1 MIPVFDALEAA
12 LAGVAVGGVHLLQ
25 NNDAAPKLPY
35 LLVEPVNMDPF
46 FEASLRS
53 DDGAEVVRVRLKGV
67 GANPTSALIVLRNA
81 RTALVGGK
89 KYGTLT
95 VNGGSASVQYV
106 RHEADFGDPQT
117 LIPGTTKPMCLS
129 VDSYTVFDQ

>member
-1 MIPVFDALEAA
+1 MIPVFEGLLAA
-12 LAGVAVGGVHLLQ
+12 LNGVAVGGVHLLQ

-46 FEASLRS
+46 FEASLNA
-53 DDGAEVVRVRLKGV
+53 DDGAEVERVRLKGV

-95 VNGGSASVQYV
+95 VTGRQIPIQYL
-106 RHEADFGDPQT
+106 RHEADLGDPQT
-117 LIPGTTKPMCLS
+117 LVPGTTKPMCMS
-129 VDSYTVFDQ
+129 VDSYKIYDQ